1 MNLRKIFAKIT
12 PKIIPKKYTENTT
25 NVLSKPFGKNAFANK
40 RENRYTK
47 RIERRWKG
55 MDEMTE
61 KEMKSI
67 KMSTLYELRLL
78 FTQGEKT
85 NYTKEEIV
93 ELLDKIASAKEQ
105 E

>member
-1 MNLRKIFAKIT
+1 
-12 PKIIPKKYTENTT
+12 
-25 NVLSKPFGKNAFANK
+25 
-40 RENRYTK
+40 
-47 RIERRWKG
+47 

-93 ELLDKIASAKEQ
+93 ELLDKLQVKMEEDTEGMDEVVVTGYGVAKKRE
-105 E
+105 

>member
-1 MNLRKIFAKIT
+1 
-12 PKIIPKKYTENTT
+12 
-25 NVLSKPFGKNAFANK
+25 
-40 RENRYTK
+40 
-47 RIERRWKG
+47 

-93 ELLDKIASAKEQ
+93 EMLDKIASAKEQ